1 MLYAIVTISVK
12 KIIFVVIPALL
23 LGLFFFFL
31 FQQIVKSRSQR
42 GALQVTSAPESKV
55 YLNDTYLGQTPLCKC
70 EASDMLQTG
79 DYTIKLVPI
88 DKNLSEFQEKV
99 TISEAVLTVVDRKFG
114 KNSLSE
120 GSIISLASL
129 PDKKKVELLVA
140 SFPRGATVLLDNNQI
155 GSTPLLSKNATESDH
170 VLKVRKNG
178 YKEKTV
184 RIRTPLGYKLTVAIY
199 LGIDP
204 DASPEPETPPANAP
218 TSATSPTP
226 SPSSAK
232 VVILDTPTGFLRVR
246 ESNSVGGTEVGRVGP
261 GEKYPLVSEQ
271 SGWFEIKLTNGKTGW
286 ISSDYSQ
293 KEE

>member
-1 MLYAIVTISVK
+1 MK

-79 DYTIKLVPI
+79 EYTIKLVPI

-120 GSIISLASL
+120 GSVISLSPL
-129 PDKKKVELLVA
+129 SDKKNIELLVA

-155 GSTPLLSKNATESDH
+155 GSTPLLSKNPTESDH

-204 DASPEPETPPANAP
+204 DASASQDTEPAAPAA
-218 TSATSPTP
+218 AAASPTP
-226 SPSSAK
+226 SPSSTK
-232 VVILDTPTGFLRVR
+232 IVILDTPTGFLRVR
-246 ESNSVGGTEVGRVGP
+246 ESNSVGASEVGRVEP

-271 SGWFEIKLTNGKTGW
+271 SGWFEIKMTNGKTGW

-293 KEE
+293 KQE